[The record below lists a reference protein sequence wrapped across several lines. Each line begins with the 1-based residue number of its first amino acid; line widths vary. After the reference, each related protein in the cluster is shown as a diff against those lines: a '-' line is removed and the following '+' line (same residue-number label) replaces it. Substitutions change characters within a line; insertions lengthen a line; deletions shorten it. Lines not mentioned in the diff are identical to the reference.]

1 MIQLDRYFLD
11 ILEEDEDQYTW
22 LSDWEREFLKSIK
35 TQTEKNGGEV
45 TEKQHNK
52 LANIIEKIE
61 EGEAKITYGNG
72 RDE

>member
-61 EGEAKITYGNG
+61 EGEDKITYGNG
-72 RDE
+72 KDE

>member
-35 TQTEKNGGEV
+35 IQTEKNGGEV
-45 TEKQHNK
+45 TEKQHDK
-52 LANIIEKIE
+52 LTNIIEKIE
-61 EGEAKITYGNG
+61 EGEDKITYGDG
-72 RDE
+72 KDE